1 MISVTKRITT
11 KGKGRNYKLLFL
23 AFIVILMYKEKKRR
37 GYRMENRDFFAF
49 AKDLLED
56 YAKGSIKN
64 VDDIVTNNLIAIKLA
79 CEYLVNNYKRTLT
92 SEKIVSLDVLKD
104 IIRDL
109 IIILEN
115 EYEKENE
122 GGAR

>member
-1 MISVTKRITT
+1 M
-11 KGKGRNYKLLFL
+11 
-23 AFIVILMYKEKKRR
+23 KEH
-37 GYRMENRDFFAF
+37 NFFDF
-49 AKDLLED
+49 AKNLLED

-64 VDDIVTNNLIAIKLA
+64 VDDVVTNNLIAIKLA
-79 CEYLVNNYKRTLT
+79 CEYLVNNYKRILT

-115 EYEKENE
+115 EYEKELKGVQDE
-122 GGAR
+122 RP

>member
-1 MISVTKRITT
+1 
-11 KGKGRNYKLLFL
+11 
-23 AFIVILMYKEKKRR
+23 
-37 GYRMENRDFFAF
+37 MENRDFFAF